1 MYGRFLGIVS
11 VFSKFWYDARIHMK
25 FSLTAEFSPKIGK
38 MGQKQGFLNL
48 LKNYAINFSWICSVM
63 KIYIICCVPARIPY
77 LGKFWFLRYGP
88 KCSQP
93 IRLQDFL
100 FNHISKTNQWNGI
113 SHKLKV
119 DQEIFGWAWPEW
131 VWSVWSRDSK
141 IGCISRMNW
150 CKELIFLQGG
160 ANSGKQKVISNDFW
174 VGLVKNGHGH
184 SVHETLKSAEY
195 VYRLSWFFTCWLWCN
210 NFLLD
215 QHWLFFLLLNPNL
228 LQLY

>member
-141 IGCISRMNW
+141 IGYLKNELMERTDFFARW
-150 CKELIFLQGG
+150 CKFRKAKSYFKWFLGG
-160 ANSGKQKVISNDFW
+160 AGQKWAWSFSSWD
-174 VGLVKNGHGH
+174 
-184 SVHETLKSAEY
+184 LKICRI
-195 VYRLSWFFTCWLWCN
+195 RL
-210 NFLLD
+210 
-215 QHWLFFLLLNPNL
+215 
-228 LQLY
+228 

>member
-1 MYGRFLGIVS
+1 MFCNENLYYLLCSCTNPIFGKILVPEIWAKM
-11 VFSKFWYDARIHMK
+11 FSANQV
-25 FSLTAEFSPKIGK
+25 A
-38 MGQKQGFLNL
+38 GFF
-48 LKNYAINFSWICSVM
+48 IQ
-63 KIYIICCVPARIPY
+63 PY
-77 LGKFWFLRYGP
+77 LQNKSMKWLVFLHV
-88 KCSQP
+88 
-93 IRLQDFL
+93 D
-100 FNHISKTNQWNGI
+100 TN

-150 CKELIFLQGG
+150 WKELIFLQGG

-215 QHWLFFLLLNPNL
+215 QHWLFFFTFKSQSTAVVLVSPLTVAGRILWKKVCPAFPPDICLLSWNL
-228 LQLY
+228 IFRFLFILPGH